1 MNLLAESVLNGDA
14 RALSRALTIVEDR
27 RDDSTGLLKA
37 LYAHSGKARVIGV
50 TGSPGAGKSTL
61 VNALIGRFR
70 GDGLRVAVVA
80 VDPSSAFSGGALL
93 GDRIRMQEKALDPGV
108 FIRSMAT
115 RGHMGGLAQASDDL
129 VTVFDA
135 AGYDVILVETVGVGQ
150 DEVDIVKEADSVV
163 VVLVPGLGDDIQA
176 IKAGI
181 MEIADLFV
189 INKSDR
195 DGAERLEREIN
206 SMLDLAPEAPKWR
219 PPVIKTVATKG
230 EGAAELHGA
239 LNSHQAFIRE
249 AGLLVQRRREKHR
262 QRFWSLLEEGF
273 RREVRE
279 KVLTE
284 EREEELANAF
294 ERRDS
299 DPYSAAE
306 ELLGTLCGPG
316 ASRIKIGHVGVAVS
330 DIEAASH
337 FYEEVGL
344 SKSGEETVP
353 GQKVR
358 VAFFP
363 AGESRIELL
372 ETTSPD
378 GPVGKF
384 IAQKG
389 PGLHHICIE
398 VPDIDAALAR
408 LVSRGYDLIDRSPR
422 PGASGARVAFVHP
435 KAAGGVLVE
444 LCEAR
449 RGGE

>member
-1 MNLLAESVLNGDA
+1 MLAESVLNGDV

-27 RDDSTGLLKA
+27 RDDSVGLLKA
-37 LYAHSGKARVIGV
+37 LYPHAGKARVIGV

-70 GDGLRVAVVA
+70 DEKLRVAVVA

-93 GDRIRMQEKALDPGV
+93 GDRIRMQDKALDPGV

-150 DEVDIVKEADSVV
+150 DEVDIVKEADSVA

-206 SMLDLAPEAPKWR
+206 SMLDLAPQAPRWR

-230 EGAAELHGA
+230 EGALELHDSLKA
-239 LNSHQAFIRE
+239 HQAFIRE
-249 AGLLVQRRREKHR
+249 AGLLAQRRREKHR
-262 QRFWSLLEEGF
+262 QRFWGLLEEGF

-279 KVLTE
+279 KHLPPW
-284 EREEELANAF
+284 REEALVSAF
-294 ERRDS
+294 GRRDS

-306 ELLGTLCGPG
+306 ELLGEICGLRTTP
-316 ASRIKIGHVGVAVS
+316 IKIGHVGVAVG
-330 DIEAASH
+330 DMEAAVR
-337 FYEEVGL
+337 FYEDVGL
-344 SKSGEETVP
+344 KRSGEETVP

-358 VAFFP
+358 AAFFP
-363 AGESRIELL
+363 IGESRIELL

-384 IAQKG
+384 IARHG
-389 PGLHHICIE
+389 PGLHHLCIE

-408 LVSRGYDLIDRSPR
+408 LCARGYDLIDRSPR
-422 PGASGARVAFVHP
+422 AGAGGARVAFVHP

-449 RGGE
+449 RGEE